1 MAKTTPSSGS
11 CLLAAEEGAAD
22 ARVRE
27 LERVKH
33 DLAVRLVRQRVRR
46 HAASRCAPSSS
57 HAASASAA
65 KRGLFV
71 RRAGESGVQRKQKS
85 VQKPVL
91 RLCRLSLEGWAAET
105 RRSSACACQAADCHP
120 LAPRVSACR
129 IHGRLLPPF
138 FTSRQRPKEA
148 AEAGGGKLACLRT
161 GAYAHGGQHSRVR
174 GQFQSLVSS
183 PAVSGFKISGLGP
196 LSPKRLGPTRSHF
209 READNLRLS
218 RERTAVAASWQDGPH
233 IEQAV

>member
-1 MAKTTPSSGS
+1 MPP
-11 CLLAAEEGAAD
+11 
-22 ARVRE
+22 
-27 LERVKH
+27 
-33 DLAVRLVRQRVRR
+33 QR
-46 HAASRCAPSSS
+46 RCAPSSS

-105 RRSSACACQAADCHP
+105 RRSSACAQAADCHP
-120 LAPRVSACR
+120 LAPRVSDTR
-129 IHGRLLPPF
+129 PDDRLLPLLF
-138 FTSRQRPKEA
+138 SHHGGSARKLSEA
-148 AEAGGGKLACLRT
+148 EKLAERKQACLRT

-218 RERTAVAASWQDGPH
+218 RERTNRRSRQLAGWASY
-233 IEQAV
+233 